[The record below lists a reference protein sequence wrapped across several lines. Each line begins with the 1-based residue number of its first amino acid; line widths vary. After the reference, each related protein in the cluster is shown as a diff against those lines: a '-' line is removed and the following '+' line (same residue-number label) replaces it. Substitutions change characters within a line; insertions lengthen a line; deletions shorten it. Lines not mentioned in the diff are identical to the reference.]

1 MSTQVRTLSPAFL
14 MFKMISKTKIDKRLR
29 RKNPNLA
36 KTIILLK
43 KQKKPI
49 WLIIAKLLSNPKRKS
64 VAVNIS
70 KINKLTKEND
80 IVVVPGKILSDGTL
94 EKPLTIVALSYSEKT
109 KEKLKKAKLITI
121 EKLLKENPKA
131 TGVKIII

>member
-1 MSTQVRTLSPAFL
+1 
-14 MFKMISKTKIDKRLR
+14 MISKTKIDKRLR

-94 EKPLTIVALSYSEKT
+94 EKPLTIVALSYSKKT
-109 KEKLKKAKLITI
+109 KEKLKKAKLITV